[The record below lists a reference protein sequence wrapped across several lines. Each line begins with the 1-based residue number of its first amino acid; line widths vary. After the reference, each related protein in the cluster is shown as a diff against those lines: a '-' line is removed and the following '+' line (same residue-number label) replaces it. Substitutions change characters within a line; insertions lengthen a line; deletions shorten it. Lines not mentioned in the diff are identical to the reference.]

1 MGAARTHGALVT
13 ILTGILL
20 LGGALEITGAI
31 LDVSANGVGAV
42 AAHSGPGALLP
53 FTAAALLG
61 SVGGRSARI
70 AGFFGAIVA
79 LVARLVL
86 VALLLVPGWT
96 LVAHQL
102 FTAAAG
108 IVTGIAVAGFAL
120 CLVLRHR
127 DLSNAPAPAEVPSAQ
142 QTTQRQQAQPRPQ
155 PRPAPVPAQAT
166 SPARRGPESPATPVD
181 EGLRARTGKPGA
193 WATARTPWPRANEED
208 PNGTLIRPPRR

>member
-120 CLVLRHR
+120 YLVLRHR

-181 EGLRARTGKPGA
+181 EGLRARTGNPGA

>member
-120 CLVLRHR
+120 YLVLRHR
-127 DLSNAPAPAEVPSAQ
+127 DLSNAPAPAEVPSARQ
-142 QTTQRQQAQPRPQ
+142 TTTQRQQAQPRP
-155 PRPAPVPAQAT
+155 APVPAQPS

-181 EGLRARTGKPGA
+181 EGLRARTGNPGA

>member
-61 SVGGRSARI
+61 SVGGRSVRI

-120 CLVLRHR
+120 YLVLRHR
-127 DLSNAPAPAEVPSAQ
+127 DLSNAPAPAEVPSARQ
-142 QTTQRQQAQPRPQ
+142 TTTQRQQAQPRP
-155 PRPAPVPAQAT
+155 APVPAQPS

-181 EGLRARTGKPGA
+181 EGLRARTGNPGA

>member
-1 MGAARTHGALVT
+1 MGAARTQGALVT

-120 CLVLRHR
+120 YLVLRHR
-127 DLSNAPAPAEVPSAQ
+127 DLSNAPAPAEVPSAR
-142 QTTQRQQAQPRPQ
+142 QTTQRQQAQPRP
-155 PRPAPVPAQAT
+155 APVPAQPS

-181 EGLRARTGKPGA
+181 EGLRARTGNPGA

>member
-20 LGGALEITGAI
+20 LGGALETTGAI
-31 LDVSANGVGAV
+31 LDVSANGVGAG

-70 AGFFGAIVA
+70 VGFFGAIVA

-96 LVAHQL
+96 LVMHQL

-120 CLVLRHR
+120 YLVLRHR
-127 DLSNAPAPAEVPSAQ
+127 DLSNAPAAAEVPSAQ
-142 QTTQRQQAQPRPQ
+142 QTTQRQQAQPRQQ
-155 PRPAPVPAQAT
+155 PRPAPVPAQAS

-181 EGLRARTGKPGA
+181 EGLRARTGNPGA